1 MILTQTPKIHIW
13 IPDYQ
18 SAKGGIQVFS
28 SFLVRAIADCFPDGQ
43 ITVLSKNDRSFPI
56 LPTHKSPIR
65 FDCTGW
71 SAPSFRTT
79 AYTSQLIKYGLRD
92 RPDLIFCGHVNF
104 SPVARWLK
112 RIAGI
117 PFIAIGHGLDVWNVR
132 REGVRRA
139 VPAADR
145 ALAVSHFTADSMTK
159 AFGMH
164 RDQIGLLPN
173 TFDSETF
180 VPGLKPHYL
189 LKRFMLSLE
198 QPVILTVARL
208 AGEDRFK
215 GYDQVLRA
223 LPAVRHAVPQVRYIL
238 GGKGPDKPRLE
249 ELVRD
254 LRLEDVVTFA
264 GYIPDHE
271 LCGFYNLCDVFA
283 MPSKAEGFGIVFLEA
298 LACGKPV
305 IAGNKDGS
313 VDAVMNGKLGVL
325 VDPDNVAEITDALM
339 LVLTKRHPLE
349 ILQDPER
356 LRAEAIAA
364 YGYPR
369 FVGTLATHLA
379 RFGFSPKVLATA

>member
-1 MILTQTPKIHIW
+1 MVLTQTPKIHIW

-18 SAKGGIQVFS
+18 SATGGIQIFS
-28 SFLVRAIADCFPDGQ
+28 RFVVRAIADCFPDGQ

-56 LPTHKSPIR
+56 LPTHTSPIR

-71 SAPSFRTT
+71 WAPSRRTT
-79 AYTSQLIKYGLRD
+79 AYTLQLIKYGLRD

-112 RIAGI
+112 WFARI
-117 PFIAIGHGLDVWNVR
+117 PFIAIGYGLDIWNVR
-132 REGVRRA
+132 REGARRA

-145 ALAVSHFTADSMTK
+145 ALAISHFTADSMAK
-159 AFGMH
+159 AFGLR
-164 RDQIGLLPN
+164 RDQIGLLPT
-173 TFDSETF
+173 TFDPEIF

-189 LKRFMLSLE
+189 LKRFRLAPE

-208 AGEDRFK
+208 AGEERFK

-223 LPAVRHAVPQVRYIL
+223 LPAVRRAVPQVHYIL

-271 LCGFYNLCDVFA
+271 LCGFYNLCDVFV

-305 IAGNKDGS
+305 ITGNKDGS

-325 VDPDNVAEITDALM
+325 VDPDNVAEIAETLM
-339 LVLTKRHPLE
+339 LVLTKKHPLG
-349 ILQDPER
+349 ILQDPGR

-364 YGYPR
+364 YGYQR
-369 FVGTLATHLA
+369 FVKTLAAHLA
-379 RFGFSPKVLATA
+379 RFGFSPKVLATD